1 MKDFNLEICIDSAE
15 SALIAE
21 KYGAT
26 RLELCGHLI
35 IGGVTP
41 SASLISMVKSLVS
54 IPAYAIIRPRFGDFV
69 YSDLEFEQMKR
80 DIITCKE
87 HLIDGVVLG
96 ILTPEGD
103 LDVPRLQELIEL
115 AGDMHLTLHRAFDVC
130 RNPFKAL
137 QDAINLGFHTILTS
151 GQKAT
156 AYEGRHLLKQL
167 IEVANHR
174 IDIMPGSGV
183 SSHNLVSLIQE
194 TGAKSVHLSA
204 KALRPSQSL
213 YKNPE
218 VYMGLPSI
226 EENVIYQT
234 NGQEVEAARH
244 LLLSL

>member
-1 MKDFNLEICIDSAE
+1 MKDFNLEICIDSVE

-26 RLELCGHLI
+26 RIELCGHLI

-41 SASLISMVKSLVS
+41 STGLISMVKSLVS

-87 HLIDGVVLG
+87 NLIDGVVLG
-96 ILTPEGD
+96 MLTPEGD
-103 LDVPRLQELIEL
+103 LDVPRLKELIDL

-130 RNPFKAL
+130 RNPFNAL
-137 QDAINLGFHTILTS
+137 EDAIELGFHTILTS

-156 AYEGRHLLKQL
+156 AYEGRALLKEL
-167 IEVANHR
+167 IQKANHR

-183 SSHNLVSLIQE
+183 SSNNLECLIRE
-194 TGAKSVHLSA
+194 TGAKSIHLSA
-204 KALRPSQSL
+204 KTLRPSQAL

-234 NGQEVEAARH
+234 NGKEVQAARDI
-244 LLLSL
+244 LLSL